1 MCHGEELE
9 AMQTLCYLGSAIV
22 RDFILNTSVLFCTV
36 ATSSVPFKKKKRQP
50 KKKSSHRN
58 GVTMCRTT

>member
-9 AMQTLCYLGSAIV
+9 AKQTLYYLGSAIV

-36 ATSSVPFKKKKRQP
+36 ATSSVPLKKKKDNQKR
-50 KKKSSHRN
+50 SHPIEM
-58 GVTMCRTT
+58 G

>member
-36 ATSSVPFKKKKRQP
+36 ATSSVPLKKKKKTT
-50 KKKSSHRN
+50 KKE
-58 GVTMCRTT
+58 VIP